1 MEQFAHLPEF
11 RVIICQKCQH
21 AVLPSEIDTYF
32 QKTPVHGL
40 SKKSREYI
48 IRRVQMISGLIQSQE
63 QLQQDG
69 FVFPLPS
76 SPAIPELGEP
86 RRDGIACNFTE
97 PCLFVNRRVQLVREH
112 GQQVHQWDQVKKKGR
127 PSEGDEARQ
136 KPWREGVHCQRFFD
150 HGLYS
155 GYFEVR
161 SEAVVASTETPE
173 AKAKKLIQDR
183 IDQVKER
190 ERKTIEVTD
199 PA

>member
-1 MEQFAHLPEF
+1 MTLHSVPE
-11 RVIICQKCQH
+11 C
-21 AVLPSEIDTYF
+21 
-32 QKTPVHGL
+32 
-40 SKKSREYI
+40 
-48 IRRVQMISGLIQSQE
+48 
-63 QLQQDG
+63 
-69 FVFPLPS
+69 
-76 SPAIPELGEP
+76 
-86 RRDGIACNFTE
+86 
-97 PCLFVNRRVQLVREH
+97 
-112 GQQVHQWDQVKKKGR
+112 
-127 PSEGDEARQ
+127 
-136 KPWREGVHCQRFFD
+136 GVHFQRFFD